1 MLGGDPEWPCDV
13 KCCYSCYEAVGEDNE
28 LPFKEILGFYYCN
41 ICEGIIKIQAA
52 FRGYLSRRITDSDDD
67 GYDTADSTE
76 E

>member
-1 MLGGDPEWPCDV
+1 MILMLLSCD
-13 KCCYSCYEAVGEDNE
+13 EAVGEDNE
-28 LPFKEILGFYYCN
+28 LPFKEIHGFYYCN
-41 ICEGIIKIQAA
+41 ICEEENIIKIQAA